1 MSMTM
6 QLRRQLLFD
15 YQFLNPC
22 MDKLQKN
29 ISYQFNNIDLLKQ
42 AMTHRSV
49 SKNNNERL
57 EFLGDSILGCI
68 ISQELYQRFPLI
80 DEGQLS
86 RLRSHLVRKKTL
98 VKLAKTIKLSETLVL
113 GQGELKSGGFR
124 RESIQADA
132 FEAVLGAIFLDSD
145 YLTAS
150 RVVLKLYEDLL
161 NDTSPEDSLKDYKTQ
176 LQEFLQKKGHS
187 LPLYELIKTKGQDHD
202 AIFYVRCII
211 SEYDFEVEKKA
222 KSIKR
227 AQQACAESLLERLTS
242 S

>member
-1 MSMTM
+1 
-6 QLRRQLLFD
+6 
-15 YQFLNPC
+15 

-29 ISYQFNNIDLLKQ
+29 ISYQFNNVELLKQ
-42 AMTHRSV
+42 ALTHRSV
-49 SKNNNERL
+49 SKKNNERL

-68 ISQELYQRFPLI
+68 ISRELYQRFPLI

-86 RLRSHLVRKKTL
+86 RLRSYLVRGQTL
-98 VKLAKTIKLSETLVL
+98 AKLAKTINLSETLVL

-145 YLTAS
+145 YLTVS
-150 RVVLKLYEDLL
+150 GVVLKLYEDLL
-161 NDTSPEDSLKDYKTQ
+161 NDASPEDSLKDFKTQ
-176 LQEFLQKKGHS
+176 LQELLQKKGYS
-187 LPLYELIKTKGQDHD
+187 LPQYELIKTKGQDHD
-202 AIFYVRCII
+202 AIFYVRCIV
-211 SEYDFEVEKKA
+211 SEYDLEVEREA

-227 AQQACAESLLERLTS
+227 AEQACAESLLERLTS